1 MLTVTQVTIDIIS
14 VRSDGSEV
22 KVGDTQ
28 FIMVARDP
36 VTGKASKV
44 HALHLP
50 DEDVRTH

>member
-1 MLTVTQVTIDIIS
+1 MIS
-14 VRSDGSEV
+14 VNPDGTEI

-44 HALHLP
+44 HALYL
-50 DEDVRTH
+50 DDDDVRSFFMVFLTISSL